1 MEYRVNKRVF
11 NGDYVKV
18 DVSDAGQRLTTASV
32 VIVGGGSSDSVGSCD
47 IFVNKYWTR
56 GSRAGSSQ
64 ADNTAVQT
72 NPQVSNGGPSLRY
85 DCDSNPVWTTNKPAR
100 DKLCDS
106 KACRSLICAEFK
118 RVRCLHSPEGEAIP
132 TS

>member
-1 MEYRVNKRVF
+1 MLLTKREL
-11 NGDYVKV
+11 G
-18 DVSDAGQRLTTASV
+18 
-32 VIVGGGSSDSVGSCD
+32 
-47 IFVNKYWTR
+47 TR

-100 DKLCDS
+100 ECDLLHGEYRRYDAKLCDS